1 MRVFADATR
10 GVAPASA
17 RAERRATSGR
27 RAALALFVAAPVA
40 LDPRR
45 ANAADYTEDA
55 RTVLAAQ
62 KALLRAGTGDVETY
76 EKLVDDFFATYKFD
90 HKGHTNSFSQLMN
103 NNVVV
108 GQQRDYLD
116 AKGLSWAQGELPP
129 DDSVKGK
136 VLNAY
141 IANGERCLVKEG
153 YPSFG
158 ELKKDPA
165 RLAEWKQIEC
175 TQGLVKPE

>member
-10 GVAPASA
+10 GVVPVTA
-17 RAERRATSGR
+17 RAERRATSR
-27 RAALALFVAAPVA
+27 RAALALFVAPVA
-40 LDPRR
+40 LAPRR
-45 ANAADYTEDA
+45 ADAADYTEDA
-55 RTVLAAQ
+55 RTVLDAQ
-62 KALLRAGTGDVETY
+62 KSLLRAGKGDVEAY
-76 EKLVDDFFATYKFD
+76 QKLADDFFARYKFD

-103 NNVVV
+103 NNVIV
-108 GQQRDYLD
+108 GQQADYLD
-116 AKGLSWAQGELPP
+116 SKGLSWAQGEVPP
-129 DDSVKGK
+129 SDSVKGK
-136 VLNAY
+136 VLDAY

-158 ELKKDPA
+158 QLKKDPA

>member
-1 MRVFADATR
+1 MSATIER
-10 GVAPASA
+10 TTQMSSTHPAICGSSSL
-17 RAERRATSGR
+17 TSTP
-27 RAALALFVAAPVA
+27 LSPCFP
-40 LDPRR
+40 
-45 ANAADYTEDA
+45 NW
-55 RTVLAAQ
+55 
-62 KALLRAGTGDVETY
+62 
-76 EKLVDDFFATYKFD
+76 
-90 HKGHTNSFSQLMN
+90 N
-103 NNVVV
+103 
-108 GQQRDYLD
+108 LD
-116 AKGLSWAQGELPP
+116 AKRLSWAQGELPP

>member
-10 GVAPASA
+10 GVAPAAA

-62 KALLRAGTGDVETY
+62 RALLRAGTGDVETY
-76 EKLVDDFFATYKFD
+76 EKLADDFFETYKFD